1 MQIRISTRHGVV
13 SEETRSKITAKV
25 ERLTRHFDRLT
36 DVEVTIDLEHRESP
50 SVDLRVSAEHK
61 HDFVATHQSDD
72 LMGSVDQVIH
82 KLEQQLRRYKEKI
95 QTRHRNAAATGR
107 EEEVA
112 PGSEPVDL

>member
-1 MQIRISTRHGVV
+1 MQIRFSIRHGTI
-13 SEETRSKITAKV
+13 SEDTRSKITNKL
-25 ERLTRHFDRLT
+25 ERLVRLFDRLT
-36 DVEVTIDLEHRESP
+36 DVEVTIDLEHRDAP

-61 HDFVATHQSDD
+61 HDFVATHQGGE
-72 LMGSVDQVIH
+72 LMGSIDQVIH

-95 QTRHRNAAATGR
+95 QTRRRSAAGR